1 MRNHHHTISI
11 IAVSAALAVAGCGG
25 GSSSSSSKQP
35 AKQAAAP
42 MSTTSYV
49 ALVRGAN
56 DKIDAARRAY
66 FHSKGGRAVQARR
79 LQAIKAAYDSAISRL
94 AQVRPPVA
102 GRSIHSQI
110 LSGMRSLSSK
120 LGAVLSH
127 NPLNGKRASDLL
139 YHDSDQ
145 LGLVVNQVYTIP

>member
-11 IAVSAALAVAGCGG
+11 IAASAALAVAGCGG
-25 GSSSSSSKQP
+25 GSSGSSKQP

-66 FHSKGGRAVQARR
+66 FHGKGGRAVQARQ
-79 LQAIKAAYDSAISRL
+79 LQAIKAAYDSAINRL

-120 LGAVLSH
+120 LGALLSH
-127 NPLNGKRASDLL
+127 KRLNGKRASDLL
-139 YHDSDQ
+139 SHDSDQ